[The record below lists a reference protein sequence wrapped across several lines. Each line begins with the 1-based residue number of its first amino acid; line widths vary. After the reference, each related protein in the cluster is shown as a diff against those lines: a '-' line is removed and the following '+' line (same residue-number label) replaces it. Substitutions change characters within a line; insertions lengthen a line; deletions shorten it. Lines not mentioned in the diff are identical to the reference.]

1 MLHDVMGSS
10 SDQTMSWMTEEF
22 RFDTS
27 QEQTCLLQCVHASSR
42 IYPAFQPMPI
52 KGSFFRGKVKGQE

>member
-10 SDQTMSWMTEEF
+10 SDQAMSWMTEEF

-27 QEQTCLLQCVHASSR
+27 QEQTCLLQRVRAS
-42 IYPAFQPMPI
+42 
-52 KGSFFRGKVKGQE
+52 